1 MLAGLI
7 SHPENGKDA
16 WEIIKSNWE
25 DLLKVMPEWTSSRI
39 LDGLPSI
46 YEESI
51 GKDIQDF
58 IKLNPL
64 PSAEKLMK
72 QKFERLNANIKFK
85 NSINSVL
92 KKAKFV

>member
-1 MLAGLI
+1 MYDE
-7 SHPENGKDA
+7 H
-16 WEIIKSNWE
+16 
-25 DLLKVMPEWTSSRI
+25 
-39 LDGLPSI
+39 
-46 YEESI
+46 I

-64 PSAEKLMK
+64 PSAEKLTK

>member
-1 MLAGLI
+1 MVTPLYWVDWAKTVRTTNI
-7 SHPENGKDA
+7 VHCVSPVNGGVSFCA
-16 WEIIKSNWE
+16 HCMIGN
-25 DLLKVMPEWTSSRI
+25 TH
-39 LDGLPSI
+39 
-46 YEESI
+46 

-64 PSAEKLMK
+64 PSAEKLTK

>member
-1 MLAGLI
+1 MK
-7 SHPENGKDA
+7 NGKDA

-39 LDGLPSI
+39 LDGLPSV
-46 YEESI
+46 YDENI

-58 IKLNPL
+58 IKSNPL

-85 NSINSVL
+85 NSINSSF
-92 KKAKFV
+92 KKG

>member
-1 MLAGLI
+1 
-7 SHPENGKDA
+7 
-16 WEIIKSNWE
+16 
-25 DLLKVMPEWTSSRI
+25 MPEWTSSRI
-39 LDGLPSI
+39 LDALPSI
-46 YEESI
+46 YNENI

-92 KKAKFV
+92 KKTKFV